1 MDFGAMHLFVAY
13 QEDTPPANLALYQ
26 SLVGSLNYLET
37 QTRPDIVIAFTA
49 SVLSRFLH
57 SPSLA
62 QVKAAKR
69 VLQYLRRMP
78 KLGVQY
84 SWSSQLNQLIS
95 YSDVNYDGCQ
105 DSRRSTSGYV
115 FFVSNGPVSWSSK
128 RQAIVTMSSS
138 KAEYNGIN
146 HAAGVARKKL
156 GHLLSI
162 VANHLPRILYGL
174 YRFFGWCAGTVS
186 ITLGQRSRFVLT
198 DSATRKIPNS
208 LLALIGKYADM
219 DKVSMQAHFGRI
231 E

>member
-1 MDFGAMHLFVAY
+1 MHLFVAY

-49 SVLSRFLH
+49 SVLSQFLH

-62 QVKAAKR
+62 QAKAAKR

-105 DSRRSTSGYV
+105 DSPRSTSGYV

-146 HAAGVARKKL
+146 HAAEVARKKL
-156 GHLLSI
+156 GDIS
-162 VANHLPRILYGL
+162 
-174 YRFFGWCAGTVS
+174 
-186 ITLGQRSRFVLT
+186 SR
-198 DSATRKIPNS
+198 
-208 LLALIGKYADM
+208 
-219 DKVSMQAHFGRI
+219 
-231 E
+231 